1 MSSIKTYEDLEAEE
15 KRLNAL
21 LYSHKESMK
30 ENLVGIKKGLKPVAM
45 AASTVG
51 MAFVASKANPLLKLG
66 LNFGFDVLL
75 GKFLLKKAGWLTKIA
90 VPFFMKN
97 FSSHLLHERS
107 KAKIFKRVK
116 SFFSKSGQD
125 AASFMGTVKDKVS
138 DITQEVKQSVA
149 SKL

>member
-21 LYSHKESMK
+21 LYSHKEAMK

-51 MAFVASKANPLLKLG
+51 MAFVASKANPLLKFG

-75 GKFLLKKAGWLTKIA
+75 GKFFLRKAGWLTRIA

-97 FSSHLLHERS
+97 FSSHILKERN
-107 KAKIFKRVK
+107 KAKILNKIK
-116 SFFSKSGQD
+116 SFFSKSGD
-125 AASFMGTVKDKVS
+125 GAASFMGAVKEKMS
-138 DITQEVKQSVA
+138 DITQGVKQSVS